1 MPFTLFKARRV
12 QKTEVK
18 LVPKTSVPVQ
28 AEYSAPFVF
37 TPLDQRPGLLPLG
50 VAQKSPE
57 IVYRS
62 LELLD
67 KVVEFRQAQ
76 SLKLVSLKEAQ
87 ETNHIKRRNEGFEIE
102 EVNAIQAKWAA
113 IWEFVRLDSELPG
126 NVY

>member
-1 MPFTLFKARRV
+1 MLFTLFKARRV
-12 QKTEVK
+12 QKASVK
-18 LVPKTSVPVQ
+18 LVPTPAEPAQ
-28 AEYSAPFVF
+28 ATHFGSIVF

-62 LELLD
+62 LQLLD
-67 KVVEFRQAQ
+67 QVVEFRQAQ

-87 ETNHIKRRNEGFEIE
+87 ETNSIKRRDEGFEIQE
-102 EVNAIQAKWAA
+102 TKVIEARWAA